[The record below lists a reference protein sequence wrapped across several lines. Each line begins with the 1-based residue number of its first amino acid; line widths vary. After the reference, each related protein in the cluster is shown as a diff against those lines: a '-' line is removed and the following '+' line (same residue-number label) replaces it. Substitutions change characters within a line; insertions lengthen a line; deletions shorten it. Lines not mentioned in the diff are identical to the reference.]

1 MRLHRYS
8 QNLYRHPL
16 ASILLAASSHN
27 AVRRLAGPMNT
38 TLLIGDSSFSA
49 SAPRTLESTPQIVV
63 IGAALP
69 AAGATRRRGGLRGE
83 PPYHT
88 RRIFVAPRLPG
99 DN

>member
-1 MRLHRYS
+1 MRTKIRTGPAL
-8 QNLYRHPL
+8 HPL
-16 ASILLAASSHN
+16 ASVLLAASSHN
-27 AVRRLAGPMNT
+27 AVRRFAGPMNT
-38 TLLIGDSSFSA
+38 TLLVGDSFFSA

-69 AAGATRRRGGLRGE
+69 AAEATRSRLGLRGE

-88 RRIFVAPRLPG
+88 RRIFVASRLAG